1 MARKFK
7 KVPKTKRGVP
17 KKYVKGSKN
26 QKKTQDEIL
35 RTRKMYREGALTP
48 AMMDM
53 ISKQRSKSG
62 KKTSKKKTSKKK
74 KAEEVKPQ
82 FLLSI
87 PKALEYRKELCLKC
101 TQGVWVHTTP
111 VVLDPESVLI
121 NGPLAG

>member
-17 KKYVKGSKN
+17 KKYVRGSKN
-26 QKKTQDEIL
+26 KKKTQDEIL

-62 KKTSKKKTSKKK
+62 KKKSSKISYDGI
-74 KAEEVKPQ
+74 
-82 FLLSI
+82 FF
-87 PKALEYRKELCLKC
+87 
-101 TQGVWVHTTP
+101 
-111 VVLDPESVLI
+111 
-121 NGPLAG
+121 

>member
-53 ISKQRSKSG
+53 ISKQRSKSA
-62 KKTSKKKTSKKK
+62 KKNSKKKSKAKTK
-74 KAEEVKPQ
+74 SKNR
-82 FLLSI
+82 
-87 PKALEYRKELCLKC
+87 RK
-101 TQGVWVHTTP
+101 
-111 VVLDPESVLI
+111 
-121 NGPLAG
+121 

>member
-1 MARKFK
+1 MKNQTKFK

-17 KKYVKGSKN
+17 KKYVKGSRNK
-26 QKKTQDEIL
+26 KKTQDEIL

-74 KAEEVKPQ
+74 KR
-82 FLLSI
+82 
-87 PKALEYRKELCLKC
+87 RK
-101 TQGVWVHTTP
+101 
-111 VVLDPESVLI
+111 
-121 NGPLAG
+121 

>member
-17 KKYVKGSKN
+17 KKYVRGSKN
-26 QKKTQDEIL
+26 KKKTQDEIL

-62 KKTSKKKTSKKK
+62 KKKSSKKKSKAKKK
-74 KAEEVKPQ
+74 SR
-82 FLLSI
+82 L
-87 PKALEYRKELCLKC
+87 
-101 TQGVWVHTTP
+101 
-111 VVLDPESVLI
+111 
-121 NGPLAG
+121 

>member
-26 QKKTQDEIL
+26 KKKTQDEIL

-74 KAEEVKPQ
+74 KR
-82 FLLSI
+82 
-87 PKALEYRKELCLKC
+87 RK
-101 TQGVWVHTTP
+101 
-111 VVLDPESVLI
+111 
-121 NGPLAG
+121 

>member
-26 QKKTQDEIL
+26 KKKTQDEIL

-74 KAEEVKPQ
+74 GR
-82 FLLSI
+82 
-87 PKALEYRKELCLKC
+87 RK
-101 TQGVWVHTTP
+101 
-111 VVLDPESVLI
+111 
-121 NGPLAG
+121 

>member
-53 ISKQRSKSG
+53 ISKQWSKSG

-74 KAEEVKPQ
+74 KR
-82 FLLSI
+82 
-87 PKALEYRKELCLKC
+87 RK
-101 TQGVWVHTTP
+101 
-111 VVLDPESVLI
+111 
-121 NGPLAG
+121 

>member
-7 KVPKTKRGVP
+7 KVAKTKRGVP
-17 KKYVKGSKN
+17 KKYVKGSRNKN
-26 QKKTQDEIL
+26 KTQDEIL

-74 KAEEVKPQ
+74 KR
-82 FLLSI
+82 
-87 PKALEYRKELCLKC
+87 RK
-101 TQGVWVHTTP
+101 
-111 VVLDPESVLI
+111 
-121 NGPLAG
+121 

>member
-17 KKYVKGSKN
+17 KKYVRGSKN
-26 QKKTQDEIL
+26 KKKTQDEIL

-62 KKTSKKKTSKKK
+62 KKKSSKKKSKAKKK
-74 KAEEVKPQ
+74 
-82 FLLSI
+82 SR
-87 PKALEYRKELCLKC
+87 RK
-101 TQGVWVHTTP
+101 
-111 VVLDPESVLI
+111 
-121 NGPLAG
+121 

>member
-26 QKKTQDEIL
+26 KKKTQDEIL

-48 AMMDM
+48 AMMDI

-74 KAEEVKPQ
+74 GR
-82 FLLSI
+82 
-87 PKALEYRKELCLKC
+87 RK
-101 TQGVWVHTTP
+101 
-111 VVLDPESVLI
+111 
-121 NGPLAG
+121 

>member
-17 KKYVKGSKN
+17 KKYVRGSKN
-26 QKKTQDEIL
+26 KKKTQDEIL

-62 KKTSKKKTSKKK
+62 KKKSSKKKSKAKKK
-74 KAEEVKPQ
+74 KR
-82 FLLSI
+82 
-87 PKALEYRKELCLKC
+87 RK
-101 TQGVWVHTTP
+101 
-111 VVLDPESVLI
+111 
-121 NGPLAG
+121 